1 MLLTV
6 LFGAVVACGSTATS
20 SRSMTAGER
29 TVCEAVQSLMDH
41 ITAGAGFESLGDL
54 DRINLAG
61 KAGGDG
67 VIGRQARDFIAS
79 QDQRIDESKVTVA
92 EVQRLAAVALER
104 GAASLQQVID
114 GCRAGG
120 RPIVNLPK
128 PSPSTT
134 IPAVTTSQPSG
145 GAQ

>member
-1 MLLTV
+1 
-6 LFGAVVACGSTATS
+6 
-20 SRSMTAGER
+20 MTAGER

-120 RPIVNLPK
+120 RPIGNLPK
-128 PSPSTT
+128 PSRSTT
-134 IPAVTTSQPSG
+134 IPAVTTPLPSG
-145 GAQ
+145 RAQ